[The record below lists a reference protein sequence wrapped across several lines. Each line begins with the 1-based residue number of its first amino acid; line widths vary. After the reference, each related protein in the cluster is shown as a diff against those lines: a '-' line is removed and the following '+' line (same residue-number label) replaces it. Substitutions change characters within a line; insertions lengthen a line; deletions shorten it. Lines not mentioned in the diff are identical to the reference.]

1 MPRVLL
7 CIDKTLPFERYQ
19 DCRELAKSFAN
30 FLGETVEL
38 AFARPDLVLA
48 ARIGV
53 DPDPGDDPVEVIL
66 PALPQVA
73 TMSSAD
79 FVYRA
84 DGRPDWQSMWQGF
97 CDLALYGGPPHR
109 GTEARLVA
117 ATGSEA
123 TVAPE
128 AGGAVEEIRRGIWET
143 TGLYAEMTE
152 PGWLAVTCRS
162 RAMAV
167 WMAASII
174 LENVEARFDGD
185 RLLVPA
191 SDAFTMKDQVKSV
204 ITVVAKTHHY
214 WIEHVLTQ
222 EMMARATQAR
232 SDEGSAKR

>member
-1 MPRVLL
+1 VPRVLIA
-7 CIDKTLPFERYQ
+7 IDRTIPFERFQ
-19 DCRELAKSFAN
+19 DCRELARSFAN
-30 FLGETVEL
+30 FTGESVEL

-66 PALPQVA
+66 PKLPQVA

-79 FVYRA
+79 FVWRA

-97 CDLALYGGPPHR
+97 CELALYGGPPHR
-109 GTEARLVA
+109 GTESRLLA
-117 ATGSEA
+117 PSGDQATM
-123 TVAPE
+123 TPAP
-128 AGGAVEEIRRGIWET
+128 GGAIEEICRGIRET
-143 TGLYAEMTE
+143 TGLSAALVE
-152 PGWLAVTCRS
+152 PGWLAVECNS

-174 LENVEARFDGD
+174 LENVEARFDGF

-191 SDAFTMKDQVKSV
+191 SDDFAIKDQVKSV

-222 EMMARATQAR
+222 EMMAKASQAR
-232 SDEGSAKR
+232 IAGS

>member
-7 CIDKTLPFERYQ
+7 AIDRTLPAERFQ

-30 FLGETVEL
+30 FLGEPVEL

-53 DPDPGDDPVEVIL
+53 DPDPGDDPVEIVM
-66 PALPQVA
+66 PQLPQPA
-73 TMSSAD
+73 TMSSAE

-84 DGRPDWQSMWQGF
+84 DGRPDWQSMWQSF

-109 GTEARLVA
+109 GVESRLVA
-117 ATGSEA
+117 TPAAEAAETPSE
-123 TVAPE
+123 
-128 AGGAVEEIRRGIWET
+128 GGAVEEMRRGIWET
-143 TGLYAEMTE
+143 TQLYSEVTE

-191 SDAFTMKDQVKSV
+191 SETFALADQVKSV

-222 EMMARATQAR
+222 ELMARAR
-232 SDEGSAKR
+232 SGNGASEA

>member
-7 CIDKTLPFERYQ
+7 AIDRTLPAERFQ

-30 FLGETVEL
+30 FLGEPVEL

-53 DPDPGDDPVEVIL
+53 DPDPGDDPVEIVM
-66 PALPQVA
+66 PQLPQPA

-79 FVYRA
+79 FTYRA
-84 DGRPDWQSMWQGF
+84 DGRPNWQSMWQSF

-109 GTEARLVA
+109 GVDSRLVA
-117 ATGSEA
+117 TANDAATTPAE
-123 TVAPE
+123 
-128 AGGAVEEIRRGIWET
+128 GGAVEEIRRGIFET
-143 TGLYAEMTE
+143 TGLYSEVSE

-174 LENVEARFDGD
+174 LENVEARFEGD

-191 SDAFTMKDQVKSV
+191 SDSFDVTDQVKSV

-222 EMMARATQAR
+222 ELMARAQA
-232 SDEGSAKR
+232 GNSAQV